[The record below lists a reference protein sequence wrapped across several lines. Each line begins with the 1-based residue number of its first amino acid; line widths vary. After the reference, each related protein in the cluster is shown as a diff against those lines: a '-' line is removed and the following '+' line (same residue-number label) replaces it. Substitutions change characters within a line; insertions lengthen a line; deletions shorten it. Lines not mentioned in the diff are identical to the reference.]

1 MPFINVNDEELF
13 YAETSSPDDW
23 LTMALIHGA
32 GENHLAWPAELRR
45 VDGVTVH
52 ALDLPGHGKSGGKGR
67 SSVGDYVEVVRGFLD
82 ALNVE
87 RAVITGHS
95 MGGAI
100 AQQFALTWPARTAGL
115 ILVATGAKL
124 RVFPQILEG
133 ILTDTEATLD
143 LVNRFAWGPNAP
155 EQLVQLGR
163 AQMAETR
170 PEVTA
175 GDYAACDAFDVRE
188 RLGQIGAPTLV
199 IGGTADQMTP
209 FKYAGFLAEKIP
221 GAKLARIEGAGHMVM
236 LEQPELVARYVDQ
249 FLAAFHVHAP
259 PRARDD

>member
-1 MPFINVNDEELF
+1 MPFIRVNDEELF
-13 YAETSSPDDW
+13 YAETRAPDAR
-23 LTMALIHGA
+23 LTMALVHGA
-32 GENHLAWPAELRR
+32 GENHLAWPAQLRR

-67 SSVGDYVEVVRGFLD
+67 SSVDGYAEVVRGFLD

-87 RAVITGHS
+87 RAVLTGHS

-100 AQQFALTWPARTAGL
+100 AQQFALSYPVRTAGL

-124 RVFPQILEG
+124 RVAPQILNG
-133 ILTDTEATLD
+133 ILTNTEATLD
-143 LVNRFAWGPNAP
+143 LVTRFAWGPNASEP
-155 EQLVQLGR
+155 MVQLGR

-188 RLGQIGAPTLV
+188 RLGQITAPTLV

-209 FKYAGFLAEKIP
+209 FKYAEFLAEKIP
-221 GAKLARIEGAGHMVM
+221 GARLAKIEGAGHMVM
-236 LEQPELVARYVDQ
+236 LEQPEQVARHVEQ
-249 FLAAFHVHAP
+249 FLATIA
-259 PRARDD
+259 

>member
-13 YAETSSPDDW
+13 YAETRAPEAR
-23 LTMALIHGA
+23 LAMVLVHGA
-32 GENHLAWPAELRR
+32 GENHLAWPAQLRR

-52 ALDLPGHGKSGGKGR
+52 ALDLPGHGKSGGRGR
-67 SSVGDYVEVVRGFLD
+67 ASVGEYVEVMRGWLE

-100 AQQFALTWPARTAGL
+100 AQQFGLTYPARTAGL

-124 RVFPQILEG
+124 RVAPPILNG

-143 LVNRFAWGPNAP
+143 LVTRFAWGPDAP
-155 EQLVQLGR
+155 EGMVQLSR
-163 AQMAETR
+163 AQMAETL
-170 PEVTA
+170 PEVMA

-188 RLGQIGAPTLV
+188 RLGQIAAPTLV

-209 FKYAGFLAEKIP
+209 IKYAEFLAERIP

-236 LEQPELVARYVDQ
+236 LEQPELVAWHVEQ
-249 FLAAFHVHAP
+249 FLATVL
-259 PRARDD
+259 

>member
-1 MPFINVNDEELF
+1 LPFINVNDEELF
-13 YAETSSPDDW
+13 YAETRSPNAR
-23 LTMALIHGA
+23 LTMVLVHGA

-45 VDGVTVH
+45 VDGVTVY

-82 ALNVE
+82 TLNVE

-100 AQQFALTWPARTAGL
+100 AQQFALTWPTRTAGL

-124 RVFPQILEG
+124 RVLPQILEG
-133 ILTDTEATLD
+133 ILTDTEAAFD
-143 LVNRFAWGPNAP
+143 LVTRFAWGPNAP
-155 EQLVQLGR
+155 EPMVQLGR
-163 AQMAETR
+163 AQMADTR

-188 RLGQIGAPTLV
+188 RLGQIAAPTLV

-209 FKYAGFLAEKIP
+209 WKYAGFLAEKIS
-221 GAKLARIEGAGHMVM
+221 GARLARIEGAGHMVM
-236 LEQPELVARYVDQ
+236 LEQPELVAQHMEQ
-249 FLAAFHVHAP
+249 FLARVL
-259 PRARDD
+259 

>member
-13 YAETSSPDDW
+13 YAETRAPNAR
-23 LTMALIHGA
+23 LAMVLVHGA
-32 GENHLAWPAELRR
+32 GDNHLVWPAQLRR
-45 VDGVTVH
+45 VEGVTVY
-52 ALDLPGHGKSGGKGR
+52 ALDLPGHGKSGGRGR
-67 SSVGDYVEVVRGFLD
+67 ASVGEYVEVVHGCLD
-82 ALNVE
+82 ALGVE

-100 AQQFALTWPARTAGL
+100 AQQFGLTYPARTAGL

-124 RVFPQILEG
+124 RVVPPILNG

-143 LVNRFAWGPNAP
+143 LVTRFAWGPAAP
-155 EQLVQLGR
+155 EGMVQLGR

-188 RLGQIGAPTLV
+188 RLGQITAPTFIL
-199 IGGTADQMTP
+199 GGTVDQMTP
-209 FKYAGFLAEKIP
+209 IKYAEFLAERIP

-236 LEQPELVARYVDQ
+236 LEQPELVAQHMEQ
-249 FLAAFHVHAP
+249 FLATVL
-259 PRARDD
+259 